1 MARGTSSTQSEKNNK
16 IIDQL
21 HNIIR
26 AGGINN
32 YVLRVDFIAILYLM
46 RRFEEE
52 LKLHKDEYI
61 GDVFYNEYD
70 TYRFSR
76 LNEITDATKL
86 QNFLNND
93 VIPFYK
99 DIPNLVQY
107 EKNSKPSIYETNFYK
122 YTSEF
127 FRDASI
133 QKLKSGRLKEVISL
147 VSDIESS
154 TILSDDFLGDAV
166 ESAFANSTASERKQ
180 MGLFRTPKHIRD
192 LMVELVVPTIKD
204 KIYDPAVGT
213 GGFLTSA
220 KNYIFDNADISRI
233 SEKDLQKFYF
243 DGLGGMEQDMFLHR
257 FAMMVALTNQAN
269 PLNIKEGDSLGEF
282 DYSRDRE
289 SYSLILTNPP
299 FGGKKNQDH
308 YSNLWAMNSSETTV
322 LFLKLIYELLLPN
335 GRCATVVSEGMNT
348 WGDAT
353 AIEMRRIVSEDCTLD
368 AVISLPQGVFQNPK
382 GGIGPKT
389 SIYLF
394 HKEKPSSDHKVF
406 FYQITNDGYSIGT
419 NRKQIDG
426 SQLPDLLD
434 KWAHYKSGKFEQVE
448 SENCVL
454 IPINKI
460 KENDIYSFNISSYL
474 SGISTYLVIDYKKQA
489 KEIQENLSRMTKPLE
504 DVQKQIS
511 SLTEPIRNMQKELV
525 EATKI
530 MQIQNWKFKEELILI
545 DKELKE
551 SLKSIN
557 NISIPQIEV
566 HVPDFSKLI
575 SDYQSLAENVLK
587 RGNSYP
593 LVPLKELIVRNE
605 DKIKPIDFPE
615 DVFSVLGVSNTKG
628 VFLNEKLK
636 GSEIKQPYYKVNKL
650 DFCYNPYRINVGSIG
665 LNQYD
670 LSNQIISGA
679 YLVFSC
685 DKSKILPLFL
695 NEIFK
700 TKKFLDYVNEKAS
713 GAVRMNFKYDYLE
726 DFKIPLPPIE
736 KQSEMVDTIKIY
748 RKNIRSSEILIKNFT
763 INFNIPENT
772 KYVKMSEVTSLITDG
787 THKTPKYKES
797 GIMFLSAKNI
807 KNNELDLKDVRYIS
821 QEEYNLIAKRAN
833 PQNGDVLLAKSG
845 TIGVSAVVENISNFG
860 IYESLALLRPQKEII
875 NPYYLCYLLN
885 SSHTKESKDNIEK
898 GMGVKHLHLNDLKNL
913 EIPLPPLEIQAEIV
927 KEVKNH
933 IGLIKNLRAYRK
945 FNKFQISKL
954 INKTWNEND
963 QED

>member
-76 LNEITDATKL
+76 LNEITDAIKL

-220 KNYIFDNADISRI
+220 KNYIFDNADISKI

-269 PLNIKEGDSLGEF
+269 PLNIREGDSLGEF

-353 AIEMRRIVSEDCTLD
+353 AVEMRRIISEDCTLD

-394 HKEKPSSDHKVF
+394 HKEKPSSDHKAF

-434 KWAHYKSGKFEQVE
+434 KWDNYKSRKFEQVE

-489 KEIQENLSRMTKPLE
+489 KEIQEHLSRMTKPLE
-504 DVQKQIS
+504 DVQKKIS
-511 SLTEPIRNMQKELV
+511 SLSEPIRNMQKELV

-557 NISIPQIEV
+557 NISIPQVEV

-593 LVPLKELIVRNE
+593 LVPLRELIVRNG

-700 TKKFLDYVNEKAS
+700 TKKFLDYVNEMAS

-736 KQSEMVDTIKIY
+736 KQEELVSTFKRNRNIIKSCNDIH
-748 RKNIRSSEILIKNFT
+748 RNWQIIIPESSEKVKLKELINDCLYGISSPLKEKGSTPVLRMN
-763 INFNIPENT
+763 NISIYADLL
-772 KYVKMSEVTSLITDG
+772 KD
-787 THKTPKYKES
+787 
-797 GIMFLSAKNI
+797 
-807 KNNELDLKDVRYIS
+807 DLKFVDEDLSDER
-821 QEEYNLIAKRAN
+821 NLLPDDFLFNRTNSIDLVGK
-833 PQNGDVLLAKSG
+833 
-845 TIGVSAVVENISNFG
+845 SAVVDNSFKGTWAGYLIRLRLNEKLNPKYLSFLFATMRYRVLFKRIAKQAGNQANINAKQLEEIEIDYYSIEKQREFVKN
-860 IYESLALLRPQKEII
+860 IEDQKRHINSVMLLKKESLSTIKEII
-875 NPYYLCYLLN
+875 N
-885 SSHTKESKDNIEK
+885 SI
-898 GMGVKHLHLNDLKNL
+898 
-913 EIPLPPLEIQAEIV
+913 
-927 KEVKNH
+927 
-933 IGLIKNLRAYRK
+933 
-945 FNKFQISKL
+945 
-954 INKTWNEND
+954 WNENK
-963 QED
+963 

>member
-1 MARGTSSTQSEKNNK
+1 MARGTSSTQSELNNK

-52 LKLHKDEYI
+52 LRMHRDEYI
-61 GDVFYNEYD
+61 GDVFYGEYD

-99 DIPNLVQY
+99 NIPELVQY
-107 EKNSKPSIYETNFYK
+107 VKGAKPSIYETNFYK

-192 LMVELVVPTIKD
+192 LMVQLTAPSIKD

-220 KNYIFDNADISRI
+220 KNYIFDNADISKI

-322 LFLKLIYELLLPN
+322 LFLKLMYELLLPN

-353 AIEMRRIVSEDCTLD
+353 AVEMRRVISEECTLD

-394 HKEKPSSDHKVF
+394 HKEKPLSDHKVF

-426 SQLPDLLD
+426 SQLSDLLD
-434 KWAHYKSGKFEQVE
+434 KWDHYKSGKLEQVE

-460 KENDIYSFNISSYL
+460 KENEIYSFNISSYL
-474 SGISTYLVIDYKKQA
+474 SGISTYLVNDYKEQA
-489 KEIQENLSRMTKPLE
+489 KSIQQQLTQLTKPLE
-504 DVQKQIS
+504 NIQKQIS
-511 SLTEPIRNMQKELV
+511 SLTQPIRDMQKELI

-530 MQIQNWKFKEELILI
+530 MQIQNWKFKEDLILI

-551 SLKSIN
+551 SLVAVSK
-557 NISIPQIEV
+557 ISVPQIEV
-566 HVPDFSKLI
+566 HLPDFSKLI
-575 SDYQSLAENVLK
+575 CDYQSLAQNVLK

-593 LVPLKELIVRNE
+593 LIPLRDLVIANE
-605 DKIKPIDFPE
+605 NKIKPLDFPE
-615 DVFSVLGVSNTKG
+615 DEFSVLGVSNTKG

-636 GSEIKQPYYKVNKL
+636 GFEIKQPYYKVNKL

-713 GAVRMNFKYDYLE
+713 GAVRMNFKYEFLE

-736 KQSEMVDTIKIY
+736 KQEELVSTFKRNRNIIKSCNEII
-748 RKNIRSSEILIKNFT
+748 KDWQVVIPESSEKRKLKDFIIDCLYGISS
-763 INFNIPENT
+763 P
-772 KYVKMSEVTSLITDG
+772 L
-787 THKTPKYKES
+787 KES
-797 GIMFLSAKNI
+797 GSITVLRMNNI
-807 KNNELDLKDVRYIS
+807 SINGDLLTDDLKFTDDVLPKERMLSPNDFLFNRTNSIDLVGKSTVVTDDFNGTWAGYLIRLKLNEGLDPKYIAFLFATRRYRD
-821 QEEYNLIAKRAN
+821 LFKRIAKQAGNQAN
-833 PQNGDVLLAKSG
+833 INAKQLEEIVIDYYPIEKQREFVKDIQDEKNYLRSVNLLKEKSLSS
-845 TIGVSAVVENISNFG
+845 I
-860 IYESLALLRPQKEII
+860 RKII
-875 NPYYLCYLLN
+875 N
-885 SSHTKESKDNIEK
+885 S
-898 GMGVKHLHLNDLKNL
+898 V
-913 EIPLPPLEIQAEIV
+913 
-927 KEVKNH
+927 
-933 IGLIKNLRAYRK
+933 
-945 FNKFQISKL
+945 
-954 INKTWNEND
+954 WNED
-963 QED
+963 